1 MFIDNLFIVYKLGYV
16 RLSVIIVSLNNC
28 IASTAAGFPSVL
40 FTNSNMTFINFTIS
54 STGTGLS
61 SDLDQVGK
69 KH

>member
-40 FTNSNMTFINFTIS
+40 FTNSNMTGSNTIS
-54 STGTGLS
+54 STGLS